1 MKSAPLNIAMNSLT
15 WCRIFKGL
23 GQNHTSRTWKLSSMD
38 SGNQSE
44 IQKCG
49 RITMHKTDR

>member
-15 WCRIFKGL
+15 WRRIFKGL
-23 GQNHTSRTWKLSSMD
+23 GQNHTSRTWKLSSMH

-49 RITMHKTDR
+49 HITMHKTD